1 MAMKNLF
8 RILKNNLFQTGFLL
22 LIISLIIIS
31 GCMETIAPSSV
42 NPRKL
47 TVYTY
52 IVNTSQPDIRVPVS
66 QAPITVSSS
75 SNPALYSTNNTNASG
90 SADFTI
96 NVPLNGSNFDISA
109 KVNGTTQIKSKL
121 LLCADSAVVFIFDT
135 TLATQVD
142 CGNLGGNKTL
152 VFTDDAG
159 NTKIKQNTP
168 KNINKYDKCWNL
180 SNPVGNPNPIVVKI
194 PTVTAPFQLESI
206 LLNSASVSVINN
218 TVSIPPGGTLAVCF
232 SVSTVIPK
240 TSFDLPLVFGLT
252 CGTQTGN
259 FNLTLDAN
267 IVAPTCDCDPARS
280 SINMQLSDR
289 VQKGNTANIQ
299 NVVYTNDLSC
309 PIVVDKIS
317 FNENVG
323 WKIIS
328 PVFPQTV
335 NPGSSLSISASF
347 TSPGAGKF
355 IDTLRLSITPQG
367 SASKC
372 TFDVILGGSGCS
384 PSCPLLSFDGTNYN
398 VFVAKVITDT
408 LAQFSNGRVFVSLPG
423 NTNKISG
430 TFHVKNPDSACSE
443 VNVGATISYNDIYA
457 SQFFTLSPQ
466 TFTLNPGDDGIFTVT
481 FTAPDIQ
488 TLTNIVTARGKTG
501 KATDSSFSI
510 NITIQSGNCTQII
523 NVTSIVTAFP
533 GISPIINLRAYN
545 QKTTLKPDPENEVY
559 LFGDGARTINKGAG
573 GTPGEYPPL
582 KGNIWVDVANN
593 DATSTPPQEP
603 ILKTNKNIGMKIWK
617 NEAEALFSDVGTTFQ
632 SFVNDANNKTGYSVN
647 PLTGLKVGDVV
658 AFQINNNLYAL
669 IYIRRIDN
677 GTEATSSKQ
686 TGIEF
691 RSIYPIILP

>member
-8 RILKNNLFQTGFLL
+8 RILKNNLFQTGLLL